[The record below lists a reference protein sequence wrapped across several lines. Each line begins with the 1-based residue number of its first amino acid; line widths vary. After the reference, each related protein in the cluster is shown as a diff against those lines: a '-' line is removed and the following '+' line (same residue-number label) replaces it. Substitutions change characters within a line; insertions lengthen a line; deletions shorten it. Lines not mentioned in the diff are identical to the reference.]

1 MDEQIT
7 KAVDILLKTLE
18 CEDRKSRFIDCIE
31 NHSILVNK
39 LTKTRTEFKG
49 RSLFIGIYLGLILNS
64 QVFIVE
70 TDRSR
75 EESFWNY
82 LRRDHNSRFDMFEVF
97 LEDNYIVAYD

>member
-7 KAVDILLKTLE
+7 KAVDTLLKTLG
-18 CEDRKSRFIDCIE
+18 CEDRKSEFVRRIE
-31 NHSILVNK
+31 NHSIYTRK
-39 LTKTRTEFKG
+39 LTKTRTLFKH
-49 RSLFIGIYLGLILNS
+49 IGFSLGLLTVSGIC
-64 QVFIVE
+64 IVE
-70 TDRSR
+70 MDRSR